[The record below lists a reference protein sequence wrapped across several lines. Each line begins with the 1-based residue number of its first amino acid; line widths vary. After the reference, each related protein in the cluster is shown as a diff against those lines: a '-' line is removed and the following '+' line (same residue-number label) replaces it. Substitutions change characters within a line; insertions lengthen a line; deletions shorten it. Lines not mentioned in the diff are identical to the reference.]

1 MQAKSPAFGSMIMIG
16 GVIVMIFALVGVV
29 ISFGGI
35 IESTYLDLVL
45 VTPGFGYEVT
55 DAGEGGNEMFDTYVQ
70 MRYIAV
76 GAMVIAFIY
85 AGIARVLESTETGI
99 VRAGT
104 SNKILS
110 KGVLFLLV
118 ILVFPPFW
126 DGTTLVI
133 EDVSRWIL
141 NPLYS
146 FDEQNPCPAEY
157 YDSPSLAVSKYHD
170 SPFIPDRQ
178 KTDSNIVDLHGHRYE
193 EICKPDFKVRYVFG
207 QMLRSTHVP
216 DLKNSTGLNIDSATN
231 WMGDLED
238 SIQKGT
244 EGVFTNIFLG
254 LTKALVGLQIFIMAL
269 IIGIMTDMLTAMV
282 VAGLPLFLMLSL
294 IPKGDEIANKFID
307 AIPALMLIP
316 LMSSV
321 ILVVGAGAI
330 LQTPQTGG
338 GFDHVHTWITAIG
351 VVFFAITLPVLM
363 VPLLKSA
370 TQMATQ
376 TVSSAV
382 QSAAM
387 VTGMAATGGVGGAM
401 KNRGSGGLAMLKG
414 GLGGFG
420 GGLLQSHGSVGM
432 VPGLGGGLNPAAV
445 GHGMQSAA
453 QSGGGGGGP
462 QFADKAQQHGAI
474 DEMFTSDPTANQ
486 TPGFVGQMG
495 QSGITDGNGNPMKY
509 DHTKTK
515 DENIEAVNESIN
527 TLQRKNEGSTTPAQ
541 AEKIAE
547 WKGKINT
554 AMEQKNPTQADMD
567 SIVSSITSA
576 DRSIDPNVASQR
588 AIKEMSERRH
598 IGAKDLRNQIKANTK
613 NVDALD

>member
-1 MQAKSPAFGSMIMIG
+1 MQAKSPAFGSMILIG

-29 ISFGGI
+29 ISFAGI
-35 IESTYLDLVL
+35 IESTYLDLIL

-55 DAGEGGNEMFDTYVQ
+55 DTGESGNEMFDTYVQ

-76 GAMVIAFIY
+76 GVMIIAFIY
-85 AGIARVLESTETGI
+85 AGIARVLESTETEI

-146 FDEQNPCPAEY
+146 FDEQNPCPADY

-170 SPFIPDRQ
+170 SPYIPDHQ
-178 KTDSNIVDLHGHRYE
+178 KTDNNIVDLHGHRYE

-207 QMLRSTHVP
+207 QMLRLTHVP
-216 DLKNSTGLNIDSATN
+216 DLKNSTGLNIDSASN
-231 WMGDLED
+231 WMGELED
-238 SIQKGT
+238 SVQQGK
-244 EGVFTNIFLG
+244 EGAFTNIFLG

-282 VAGLPLFLMLSL
+282 VAGLPIFLMLSL
-294 IPKGDEIANKFID
+294 IPKGDEIANKLID

-321 ILVVGAGAI
+321 ILVIGAGAI
-330 LQTPQTGG
+330 LQTPQAGG

-351 VVFFAITLPVLM
+351 VVFFAVTLSVLM
-363 VPLLKSA
+363 VPLLKSSTQVA
-370 TQMATQ
+370 TQV
-376 TVSSAV
+376 VSSAV
-382 QSAAM
+382 QSAAI
-387 VTGMAATGGVGGAM
+387 VTGMAATGGVGGMAR
-401 KNRGSGGLAMLKG
+401 NRGKGGFAMLKG
-414 GLGGFG
+414 GLAGFG

-453 QSGGGGGGP
+453 HGFGGGGGP
-462 QFADKAQQHGAI
+462 QFADKAQQNSAI
-474 DEMFTSDPTANQ
+474 DGMFTSDPTANRA
-486 TPGFVGQMG
+486 PGFVGQMG
-495 QSGITDGNGNPMKY
+495 KSGITDEKGTPLQY
-509 DHTKTK
+509 DHTLTK
-515 DENIEAVNESIN
+515 DENAEYVNESIDGLN
-527 TLQRKNEGSTTPAQ
+527 TKRITPAQ
-541 AEKIAE
+541 TENIAS

-554 AMEQKNPTQADMD
+554 AMEQENPTQADMD

-576 DRSIDPNVASQR
+576 DRSIDPNVASKR
-588 AIKEMSERRH
+588 AIKEMSERRN
-598 IGAKDLRNQIKANTK
+598 IDAKDLRNQIKLNTK
-613 NVDALD
+613 NVDGLDSE